1 MFRHPHFLLF
11 LLLFVA
17 LTPALAPLLSI
28 ERSLLIAFDVA
39 AATFITGVAIQLGR
53 APAAM
58 LRVQAARN
66 DAGRILMLIIVAIV
80 SLVVLV
86 VVGLELG
93 RAGERDSIKIALIT
107 VTLLIA
113 WLFANLVYAVHY
125 AHMFYDQSGA
135 SADHAGLQFPETP
148 EPDFWDFCYFAF
160 VIGATFQVSDVQI
173 TSGRI
178 RRVVAVHSLVAFL
191 FNIGILALTVNVI
204 GSAL

>member
-1 MFRHPHFLLF
+1 MLRHPHFLLF
-11 LLLFVA
+11 LFLFVA
-17 LTPALAPLLSI
+17 LTPALAPLLSM
-28 ERSLLIAFDVA
+28 ERALLVAFDVA
-39 AATFITGVAIQLGR
+39 AATFITVVAMQLGR

-80 SLVVLV
+80 SLVILV

-93 RAGERDSIKIALIT
+93 RTGERDSIKIALIT

-113 WLFANLVYAVHY
+113 WLFANIVYAVHY
-125 AHMFYDQSGA
+125 AHMYYDQSA
-135 SADHAGLQFPETP
+135 ANADHAGLQFPETP

-173 TSGRI
+173 VSARI
-178 RRVVAVHSLVAFL
+178 RRVVAVHSLAAFL
-191 FNIGILALTVNVI
+191 FNIGVLALTVNVI